1 MFPGKRLTIDCVLKP
16 GGELF
21 EPGGDSFSFST
32 AGAALV
38 GTQFRLARYDAMLLL
53 PTRV

>member
-21 EPGGDSFSFST
+21 EPGGDSFST
-32 AGAALV
+32 AGAGLV
-38 GTQFRLARYDAMLLL
+38 GTQFRPARYDAMLLL